1 MAITVFNPCMAYNE
15 DRIQGSDEAAGASDH
30 PSPPRRLRWPVQ
42 IKRWEDRKMMK
53 TGGRRLL
60 GFRFAAVALVML
72 AFMGFVLAVH
82 VAALEPTQTSDGTD
96 TAAVANDETQSPG
109 TLDGATNDDTDS
121 GIDDGAVYDVADN
134 NTDGGTD
141 DGAVNDSNETDAGD
155 VDEENGLG
163 RTAITA
169 YTAASF
175 ADLGVTPEQ
184 IEAVLDQGYGFGEI
198 VIALSIARESGQTL
212 DDVLALAAQG
222 LDWKDIAASLGVTA
236 DSFGK
241 YVSAVMAG
249 PAKLGDKPGAQEMR
263 KQYDEAA
270 LLDLLET
277 AGIDGDT
284 ALKIANGYGFEVR
297 EVVIAATAAMLS
309 GDSANFELALQMRV
323 QQKSWQEV
331 FATLGIE
338 PKGAVT
344 KFANAQHLEAKLKVA
359 AKKAADKVKGNQGKP
374 GASSGGGQGSGS
386 QQNGPSS
393 GTKPGGKK

>member
-1 MAITVFNPCMAYNE
+1 MV
-15 DRIQGSDEAAGASDH
+15 
-30 PSPPRRLRWPVQ
+30 
-42 IKRWEDRKMMK
+42 K
-53 TGGRRLL
+53 TRGRR
-60 GFRFAAVALVML
+60 FAGLRLIAVALVVL
-72 AFMGFVLAVH
+72 TLMGFGLAVH

-96 TAAVANDETQSPG
+96 NAAVANDETQSPG
-109 TLDGATNDDTDS
+109 TSDGATDDNSDDGTDDGALYDIADNDTD
-121 GIDDGAVYDVADN
+121 GGPDDGAVNDAADN
-134 NTDGGTD
+134 DTDGGTD
-141 DGAVNDSNETDAGD
+141 DGAVNDAADNDTDSGTDDGAVNDSNEADAGD

-163 RTAITA
+163 HTAITA
-169 YTAASF
+169 YIAASF

-184 IEAVLDQGYGFGEI
+184 IEAVFDQGYGFGEI
-198 VIALSIARESGQTL
+198 VIALSIAQESGQTL

-222 LDWKDIAASLGVTA
+222 LDWKDVAASLGVTA

-249 PAKLGDKPGAQEMR
+249 PAKLGGRPGMQETR

-277 AGIDGDT
+277 AGIDGET

-344 KFANAQHLEAKLKVA
+344 KFANAQSLEAKLKAA
-359 AKKAADKVKGNQGKP
+359 AKKAADKVKGNQDKP
-374 GASSGGGQGSGS
+374 GASSGGSQGSGS
-386 QQNGPSS
+386 QQSGPS
-393 GTKPGGKK
+393 GGAKPGGKK